1 MMNRKSHNKKR
12 NVGIIYEQLILTIS
26 KAIVENNPADVSRAK
41 SIVKKYFKPGTELYK
56 EHKLFQALIK
66 PEINDPSLATAIL
79 GEAKKAS
86 RAHDFSRLE
95 REKSLMIRDINLSFG
110 KEFYKTKIK
119 EYKDFATIQT
129 LLNDWRFETKNFE
142 RLVEY
147 EKKAHGILTRI
158 KPETTLSEQKTPQV
172 NNLVVKIMT
181 EKFNKRYGQKLTEL
195 QRSLIKQYVFTETT
209 RDFKSTL
216 ESIRKSCIQSL
227 KEYQVSCDSNI
238 VKEKIRPVILELK
251 SLNTDSIDDDMF
263 GRFMTLCQ
271 LQNELKERSN
281 G

>member
-1 MMNRKSHNKKR
+1 MNRKSHNKKR

-26 KAIVENNPADVSRAK
+26 KAIVENNPADASKAK

-66 PEINDPSLATAIL
+66 PEIADSSLATAIL

-95 REKSLMIRDINLSFG
+95 REKSKMIRDINLSFG
-110 KEFYKTKIK
+110 REFYKTKIK

-147 EKKAHGILTRI
+147 EKKAHNILTRS
-158 KPETTLSEQKTPQV
+158 KPKTTLSEQRTPQV
-172 NNLVVKIMT
+172 TNLVVKIMT

-195 QRSLIKQYVFTETT
+195 QRSLIKQYVFTETP

-216 ESIRKSCIQSL
+216 ESIRENCIKSL
-227 KEYQVSCDSNI
+227 KEYQVSCDSDI
-238 VKEKIRPVILELK
+238 VKEKIKPVISELK

>member
-26 KAIVENNPADVSRAK
+26 KAIVKNNLEDASKAK
-41 SIVKKYFKPGTELYK
+41 SIVKKYFRPGTELYK

-66 PEINDPSLATAIL
+66 PEINDSSLATAIL

-95 REKSLMIRDINLSFG
+95 REKSKMIRDINLCFG
-110 KEFYKTKIK
+110 KDFYKTKIK

-147 EKKAHGILTRI
+147 EKKAHNILTRA
-158 KPETTLSEQKTPQV
+158 KSTPTLKEQKTPQV
-172 NNLVVKIMT
+172 NSLVVKIMT
-181 EKFNKRYGQKLTEL
+181 EKFNQRYGQKLTEL
-195 QRSLIKQYVFTETT
+195 QRSLIKQYVFTETPH
-209 RDFKSTL
+209 DFKSTL
-216 ESIRKSCIQSL
+216 ESIRENCIKNL
-227 KEYQVSCDSNI
+227 KEYQASCDSSV
-238 VKEKIRPVILELK
+238 VKQKIAPVISELK
-251 SLNTDSIDDDMF
+251 ALNTNSIDDEMF